1 MLLIANINIISSHIV
16 IFRDTPFFFD
26 YMKSE
31 WGSQE
36 RSLYD
41 IRF

>member
-16 IFRDTPFFFD
+16 ILKIPPFFFD
-26 YMKSE
+26 YMQLGK
-31 WGSQE
+31 GSQE